1 MKYSSKIHNW
11 IENTVTKLSQMTIE
25 STKEIENTNIDV
37 IDNAIDNDIRMIL
50 KDTESA
56 QRQS

>member
-1 MKYSSKIHNW
+1 MKYSSKIHNE
-11 IENTVTKLSQMTIE
+11 IDNTVTKLSQMTIE